1 MEIKVTEREENP
13 LLDRVEINFKVDH
26 TNAPTPPRSE
36 VLDELSDEMGVHKG
50 LVVIEKLATPHGR
63 QVASGIARIYRS
75 RSNLEE
81 FEPRYLLE
89 RTGILDIKVEEEA
102 EIETGA
108 EAEKE
113 EEPEE
118 AGKEEEEAEEE
129 VEEEEEEIDY
139 ESLSDETISDIKDKA
154 KELELDYQKLLEAEK
169 ENKDRKTL
177 KQWLENKI
185 E

>member
-36 VLDELSDEMGVHKG
+36 VLDELSDEVGVNKG

-89 RTGILDIKVEEEA
+89 RTGILDIEVEEEA
-102 EIETGA
+102 EIEMGA
-108 EAEKE
+108 EAEEE

-118 AGKEEEEAEEE
+118 AGEEAEEE
-129 VEEEEEEIDY
+129 VEEEKEEIDY
-139 ESLSDETISDIKDKA
+139 EALSDETISDIKDKA

-177 KQWLENKI
+177 KHWLENKI